1 MKKLII
7 IIIILIIVFLGMLG
21 YKNIVIKK
29 NNNISMQEIENI
41 ETYITKIYMWKE
53 ITKEA
58 LPTFENINNADDI
71 WIWEVVKKNLEDYE
85 LTYDQIE
92 EKAKEIFGDDLEK
105 TFPKQ
110 GNESITYNEENDKY
124 YAEGRGLD
132 EQEDEFILNKV
143 EKTKDGYEVEI
154 IEYIEDY
161 SNLVNNYSQNNNS
174 ETEEQ
179 EIIIKNLKNE
189 EIAKVKSSE
198 EESSKE
204 IVKNNAEKF
213 TKKKLK
219 LKQDKENSKLY
230 IESSSDITS

>member
-92 EKAKEIFGDDLEK
+92 EKAKEIFGNDLEK

-124 YAEGRGLD
+124 QKE
-132 EQEDEFILNKV
+132 
-143 EKTKDGYEVEI
+143 EV
-154 IEYIEDY
+154 
-161 SNLVNNYSQNNNS
+161 
-174 ETEEQ
+174 
-179 EIIIKNLKNE
+179 
-189 EIAKVKSSE
+189 
-198 EESSKE
+198 
-204 IVKNNAEKF
+204 
-213 TKKKLK
+213 
-219 LKQDKENSKLY
+219 
-230 IESSSDITS
+230 

>member
-92 EKAKEIFGDDLEK
+92 EKAKEIFGNDLEK

-110 GNESITYNEENDKY
+110 GNESIAYNEENDKY

-204 IVKNNAEKF
+204 IEYNKCWI
-213 TKKKLK
+213 
-219 LKQDKENSKLY
+219 QKEPTN
-230 IESSSDITS
+230 IRR